1 MSSIPGV
8 TSVGVVGAGL
18 MGTGIAQVCL
28 QAGYDVVVFDS
39 NPEAV
44 LRADARIK
52 KVLGDGFA
60 GGSLVLANFMGEL
73 ADCELIIEAVFERR
87 DVKQAALKELGQ
99 IAPNSILASNT
110 STLSITDL
118 ASVTPDPRKV
128 AGAHFF
134 SPVPKMKALEVVRAL
149 TTSDETIALLIAF
162 GASIG
167 KDTFVAPDQAG
178 FLINR
183 TLIPF
188 MINCINEWVAL
199 RGSMTMEQF
208 DQAYKNAL
216 GHPMGPLT
224 LADLVGLDV
233 LTDAADSM
241 WQQTRRPDH
250 VCPEIIRQMVA
261 SGWLGRK
268 SKKGFYTYPAK
279 S

>member
-149 TTSDETIALLIAF
+149 QFFYTSTQFNQVHHIFLS
-162 GASIG
+162 GGTASIPG
-167 KDTFVAPDQAG
+167 LPQVVAE
-178 FLINR
+178 R
-183 TLIPF
+183 TQVNTLVANPF
-188 MINCINEWVAL
+188 GGMEIASKIKQQQLAVDAPALMVACGLAL
-199 RGSMTMEQF
+199 RRF
-208 DQAYKNAL
+208 D
-216 GHPMGPLT
+216 
-224 LADLVGLDV
+224 D
-233 LTDAADSM
+233 
-241 WQQTRRPDH
+241 
-250 VCPEIIRQMVA
+250 
-261 SGWLGRK
+261 
-268 SKKGFYTYPAK
+268 
-279 S
+279 